1 MEKNKIDDL
10 KKCLNNFSNNTIIIH
25 QNGFIGSTYS
35 IKKLK
40 YFIEY
45 DILNIV
51 DESSENNI
59 KINLNQIYKTENK
72 ENEIKLYLDSDITIT
87 LKLKR

>member
-10 KKCLNNFSNNTIIIH
+10 KKYLNNFSNKTIIIH

-35 IKKLK
+35 INKLK
-40 YFIEY
+40 YFTEY
-45 DILNIV
+45 DILNII
-51 DESSENNI
+51 DENGENYI

-72 ENEIKLYLDSDITIT
+72 ENEIKLYLDNDITIT